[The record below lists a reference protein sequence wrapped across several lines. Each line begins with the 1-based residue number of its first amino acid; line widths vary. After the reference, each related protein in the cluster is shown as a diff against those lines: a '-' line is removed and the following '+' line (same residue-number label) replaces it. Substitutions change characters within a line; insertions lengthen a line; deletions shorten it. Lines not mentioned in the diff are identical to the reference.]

1 MTLQVSAHAHGHLL
15 HQFAGTRTRA
25 GLLRPARRMA
35 PTAARLR
42 AQAADLIDDLETI
55 EDLAGDESIPV
66 ETGR

>member
-1 MTLQVSAHAHGHLL
+1 
-15 HQFAGTRTRA
+15 
-25 GLLRPARRMA
+25 MA